1 MGGWIRQCSSRSC
14 CSVWGEGPLGSG
26 FGANVSNYVFKSEV
40 PKMVFFDG
48 LGSVLRSGFGTFKEA
63 ID

>member
-1 MGGWIRQCSSRSC
+1 M
-14 CSVWGEGPLGSG
+14 WGEGPLGSG

-48 LGSVLRSGFGTFKEA
+48 LGPVLRSGFEA
-63 ID
+63 VREEIDQKAMGEK

>member
-1 MGGWIRQCSSRSC
+1 M
-14 CSVWGEGPLGSG
+14 WGEGPLGSG

-48 LGSVLRSGFGTFKEA
+48 LGPVLRSGV
-63 ID
+63 